1 MRFPRYG
8 GVDGTGLFYEFALD
22 KFALSICKI
31 FIYEILPRLYRPV
44 SIAAFPNADPPHG
57 CS

>member
-1 MRFPRYG
+1 MPFPGSG
-8 GVDGTGLFYEFALD
+8 GGYIRALFYEFALD

-44 SIAAFPNADPPHG
+44 SIAAFGNTDPPYG

>member
-1 MRFPRYG
+1 MPFRRSG
-8 GVDGTGLFYEFALD
+8 GGYVRALFYEFALD

-31 FIYEILPRLYRPV
+31 LIYEILPRLYRPF